1 MADEAALP
9 WPTHPVSLE
18 DARTRALEAVLPEC
32 ATLAF
37 RVAYSVLRHRQDAE
51 DVAQEVLL
59 KALRSL
65 RDLRDPERLRPWLV
79 RVAFRRALDHRR
91 AEMRRAHREEG
102 ATPAA
107 PWPDG
112 DPAAA
117 EFTRRVFRAVDKLPE
132 KLRLVLILSALEGHG
147 NRQVADLLGLPEGT
161 VKSRLHHARKT
172 LQEKLR

>member
-9 WPTHPVSLE
+9 WPSHSVSRD
-18 DARTRALEAVLPEC
+18 DARTRALEAGLPDC
-32 ATLAF
+32 ASLAF
-37 RVAYSVLRHRQDAE
+37 RVAFSVLRHRQDAE

-79 RVAFRRALDHRR
+79 RASFRRALDHRR
-91 AEMRRAHREEG
+91 AEMRRAHREEE
-102 ATPAA
+102 ATLGG
-107 PWPDG
+107 PWPEC

-117 EFTRRVFRAVDKLPE
+117 EFTGRVFRAVDELPE

-147 NRQVADLLGLPEGT
+147 SRQVAELLGLPEGT
-161 VKSRLHHARKT
+161 VKSRLHHARKA

>member
-9 WPTHPVSLE
+9 WPTHSVSRD
-18 DARTRALEAVLPEC
+18 DARTRALEAALPGC

-79 RVAFRRALDHRR
+79 RAAFRRALDHRR
-91 AEMRRAHREEG
+91 AELRRARREDG
-102 ATPAA
+102 ATPSSS
-107 PWPDG
+107 WPQG
-112 DPAAA
+112 DPASA
-117 EFTRRVFRAVDKLPE
+117 EFRGRVFRAVDELPE
-132 KLRLVLILSALEGHG
+132 KLRLVLVLSALEGHG
-147 NRQVADLLGLPEGT
+147 TRQVAELLGLPEGT
-161 VKSRLHHARKT
+161 VKSRLHLARKA